1 MRLIDR
7 QLSQTQTSFIQ
18 ANARPS
24 GDEQNADFATDLTRQ
39 AGTEPAQ
46 PGWPRRRRYSGAVTS
61 QENPRPVQPVEYK
74 GEPLD
79 PARGPG
85 LGCFWF
91 QMLLLLALVIV
102 TPLSATSWGWPT
114 WATTVL
120 FVVMILLLL
129 ISGQTMI
136 FLLRL
141 VAASRSEG
149 RRRPLASPTP
159 TVGEIEDEAPEG
171 PPGVRDAETEARR
184 HPHPP
189 ATPGSDGPGMRQ

>member
-1 MRLIDR
+1 M
-7 QLSQTQTSFIQ
+7 
-18 ANARPS
+18 
-24 GDEQNADFATDLTRQ
+24 
-39 AGTEPAQ
+39 
-46 PGWPRRRRYSGAVTS
+46 
-61 QENPRPVQPVEYK
+61 QPVEYK

-120 FVVMILLLL
+120 FVAMILLLL

-141 VAASRSEG
+141 VAAGRGEG
-149 RRRPLASPTP
+149 RRRPLASRTP
-159 TVGEIEDEAPEG
+159 TVGEIEDDAPAEG
-171 PPGVRDAETEARR
+171 PPGVRGAETGAPPRA
-184 HPHPP
+184 HPP
-189 ATPGSDGPGMRQ
+189 VTHGSDGLGMRQ